1 MRKVIS
7 RVGVLMLS
15 VALLAGCGETQE
27 SSGPAST
34 TEQAP
39 ASEPSVAETA
49 ADQADVEEVEV
60 EEAEEVAPLAVEIS
74 AHVSLRSDRR
84 LMVEGESNL
93 PDETLVQI
101 IVEREISSVRW
112 RERTRIED
120 GMFAAGPFGPG
131 SGLPDGG
138 YVVQVEVS
146 EGSVQPEA
154 VQARIGHK
162 GQHLAGELVS
172 QSRHGLGQVA
182 TYSRRF
188 LVGSEPRQTR
198 DQVEVLESPGR

>member
-1 MRKVIS
+1 MRNLIS
-7 RVGVLMLS
+7 RVVVLMVS
-15 VALLAGCGETQE
+15 AALLAGCGETDAPNE
-27 SSGPAST
+27 SAATAEQTSSAEPPA
-34 TEQAP
+34 
-39 ASEPSVAETA
+39 AEKEA
-49 ADQADVEEVEV
+49 AKTEEVS
-60 EEAEEVAPLAVEIS
+60 PLVVEIM
-74 AHVSLRSDRR
+74 AQVSLRSDRR
-84 LMVEGESNL
+84 LMVDGESNL
-93 PDETLVQI
+93 PDGTMVQV

-112 RERTRIED
+112 RERTRVEE

-138 YVVQVEVS
+138 YIVRVEVS

-154 VQARIGHK
+154 VQALIGHQ
-162 GQHLAGELVS
+162 GQHLAGELVR

-182 TYSRRF
+182 TYSHRF

>member
-1 MRKVIS
+1 MRNVLS
-7 RVGVLMLS
+7 SVGVFMIS
-15 VALLAGCGETQE
+15 VALLVGCSETDKPSE
-27 SSGPAST
+27 PVST
-34 TEQAP
+34 TEQTSTP
-39 ASEPSVAETA
+39 ESTA
-49 ADQADVEEVEV
+49 AEIDVVA
-60 EEAEEVAPLAVEIS
+60 AEEVAPLVVEIM

-112 RERTRIED
+112 RERTRIEN
-120 GMFAAGPFGPG
+120 GVFAAGPFGPG

-138 YVVQVEVS
+138 YIVQVEVS

-154 VQARIGHK
+154 VQARIGQE
-162 GQHLAGELVS
+162 GQLLAGELGN

>member
-1 MRKVIS
+1 MRNVLS
-7 RVGVLMLS
+7 SVGVLMIS
-15 VALLAGCGETQE
+15 AALLAGCGETD
-27 SSGPAST
+27 
-34 TEQAP
+34 
-39 ASEPSVAETA
+39 EPSDSASVVEQTSAPESTVAEI
-49 ADQADVEEVEV
+49 EVA
-60 EEAEEVAPLAVEIS
+60 EAEEVAPLDVEIM

-112 RERTRIED
+112 RERMRVDD
-120 GMFAAGPFGPG
+120 GVFAAGPFGPG

-138 YVVQVEVS
+138 YIVRVEVS

-154 VQARIGHK
+154 VQARIGHE
-162 GQHLAGELVS
+162 GQHLVGELVS

>member
-1 MRKVIS
+1 MRNVLS
-7 RVGVLMLS
+7 SVGVLMIS
-15 VALLAGCGETQE
+15 VSLLAGCSETDKPSE
-27 SSGPAST
+27 PVST
-34 TEQAP
+34 TEQTSTP
-39 ASEPSVAETA
+39 ESTA
-49 ADQADVEEVEV
+49 AEIDVAA
-60 EEAEEVAPLAVEIS
+60 AEEVAPLVVEIM

-112 RERTRIED
+112 RERTRIEN
-120 GMFAAGPFGPG
+120 GVFAAGPFGPG

-138 YVVQVEVS
+138 YIVQVEVS

-154 VQARIGHK
+154 VQARIGQE
-162 GQHLAGELVS
+162 GQLLAGELVN
-172 QSRHGLGQVA
+172 QSRQGLGQVA

>member
-1 MRKVIS
+1 MRNVLS
-7 RVGVLMLS
+7 SVGVLMIS
-15 VALLAGCGETQE
+15 AALLAGCGETD
-27 SSGPAST
+27 
-34 TEQAP
+34 
-39 ASEPSVAETA
+39 EPSDSASVVEQTSAPESTVAEI
-49 ADQADVEEVEV
+49 EVA
-60 EEAEEVAPLAVEIS
+60 EAEEVAPLAVEIM

-112 RERTRIED
+112 RERMRVDD
-120 GMFAAGPFGPG
+120 GVFAAGPFGPG

-138 YVVQVEVS
+138 YIVRVEVS

-154 VQARIGHK
+154 VQARIGHE
-162 GQHLAGELVS
+162 GQHLVGELVS

>member
-1 MRKVIS
+1 MRNVIS
-7 RVGVLMLS
+7 SVGVLMVS
-15 VALLAGCGETQE
+15 AALLAGCGETDAPNE
-27 SSGPAST
+27 SAAT
-34 TEQAP
+34 AEQTSSP
-39 ASEPSVAETA
+39 EPSAAEIAVAET
-49 ADQADVEEVEV
+49 
-60 EEAEEVAPLAVEIS
+60 EEVAPLVVEIM

-93 PDETLVQI
+93 PDGTLVQV

-112 RERTRIED
+112 RERTRVD
-120 GMFAAGPFGPG
+120 GGMFAAGPFGPG

-138 YVVQVEVS
+138 YIVRVDVS
-146 EGSVQPEA
+146 EGSVQPAA
-154 VQARIGHK
+154 VQTLIGHQ
-162 GQHLAGELVS
+162 GQHLAGELVK

>member
-1 MRKVIS
+1 MRNVLS
-7 RVGVLMLS
+7 SVGVLMIS
-15 VALLAGCGETQE
+15 VALLAGCSETDKPSE
-27 SSGPAST
+27 PVST
-34 TEQAP
+34 TEQTSTP
-39 ASEPSVAETA
+39 EPKAAEIEVAA
-49 ADQADVEEVEV
+49 
-60 EEAEEVAPLAVEIS
+60 AEEVAPLVVEIM

-120 GMFAAGPFGPG
+120 GVFAAGPFGPG

-138 YVVQVEVS
+138 YIVQVEVS

-154 VQARIGHK
+154 VQARIGQE
-162 GQHLAGELVS
+162 GQHLAGELVN

>member
-1 MRKVIS
+1 MRNVLS
-7 RVGVLMLS
+7 SVGVLMIS
-15 VALLAGCGETQE
+15 AALLAGCGGTDEPSE
-27 SSGPAST
+27 SAST
-34 TEQAP
+34 VEQTSVP
-39 ASEPSVAETA
+39 EPTVAEI
-49 ADQADVEEVEV
+49 EVV
-60 EEAEEVAPLAVEIS
+60 EAEEVAPLVVEMS

-120 GMFAAGPFGPG
+120 GVFAAGPFGPG

-138 YVVQVEVS
+138 YIVRVEVS

-154 VQARIGHK
+154 VQARIGHE

>member
-1 MRKVIS
+1 MRNVMS
-7 RVGVLMLS
+7 SVGVLIVS
-15 VALLAGCGETQE
+15 VALLAGCGGTDE
-27 SSGPAST
+27 P
-34 TEQAP
+34 
-39 ASEPSVAETA
+39 SEPSSTAAQTSAPEPTAAET
-49 ADQADVEEVEV
+49 
-60 EEAEEVAPLAVEIS
+60 EAEEEVAPLVVEIF

-112 RERTRIED
+112 RERTRIQN
-120 GMFAAGPFGPG
+120 GVFAAGPFGPG

-138 YVVQVEVS
+138 YIVQVEVS

-154 VQARIGHK
+154 VQTRIGHE
-162 GQHLAGELVS
+162 GQHLAGELVN

>member
-1 MRKVIS
+1 MRNVLS
-7 RVGVLMLS
+7 SVGVLMIS
-15 VALLAGCGETQE
+15 VALFAGCSETDKPSE
-27 SSGPAST
+27 PVST
-34 TEQAP
+34 TEQTSTP
-39 ASEPSVAETA
+39 ESTA
-49 ADQADVEEVEV
+49 AEIDVAA
-60 EEAEEVAPLAVEIS
+60 AEEVAPLVVEIT

-112 RERTRIED
+112 RERTRIGD
-120 GMFAAGPFGPG
+120 GEFAAGPFGPG

-138 YVVQVEVS
+138 YIVQVEVS

-154 VQARIGHK
+154 VQARIGQE
-162 GQHLAGELVS
+162 GQHLAGELVN

>member
-1 MRKVIS
+1 MRNVLS
-7 RVGVLMLS
+7 SVGVLMIS
-15 VALLAGCGETQE
+15 AALLAGCGGTDEPSE
-27 SSGPAST
+27 SAST
-34 TEQAP
+34 VEQTSVP
-39 ASEPSVAETA
+39 EPTVAEI
-49 ADQADVEEVEV
+49 EVV
-60 EEAEEVAPLAVEIS
+60 EAEEVAPLVVEMS

-84 LMVEGESNL
+84 LIVEGESKL
-93 PDETLVQI
+93 TEETLVQI

-120 GMFAAGPFGPG
+120 GVFAAGPFGPG

-138 YVVQVEVS
+138 YIVRVEVS

-154 VQARIGHK
+154 VQARIGHE

>member
-1 MRKVIS
+1 MRNVLS
-7 RVGVLMLS
+7 SVGVLMIS
-15 VALLAGCGETQE
+15 AALLAGCGGTDEPSE
-27 SSGPAST
+27 SAST
-34 TEQAP
+34 VEQTSVP
-39 ASEPSVAETA
+39 EPTVAEI
-49 ADQADVEEVEV
+49 EVV
-60 EEAEEVAPLAVEIS
+60 EAEEVAPLVVEMS

-120 GMFAAGPFGPG
+120 GVFAAGPFGPG

-138 YVVQVEVS
+138 YIVRVEVS

-154 VQARIGHK
+154 VQARIGHE

-188 LVGSEPRQTR
+188 LVGSETRQTR

>member
-1 MRKVIS
+1 MRNVLS
-7 RVGVLMLS
+7 SVGVLMIS
-15 VALLAGCGETQE
+15 VALLVGCGETD
-27 SSGPAST
+27 
-34 TEQAP
+34 
-39 ASEPSVAETA
+39 EPSESVSTAEQTSAPEPTA
-49 ADQADVEEVEV
+49 AEIDVAA
-60 EEAEEVAPLAVEIS
+60 AEEVAPLVVEIM

-112 RERTRIED
+112 RERTRIEN
-120 GMFAAGPFGPG
+120 GVFAAGPFGPG

-138 YVVQVEVS
+138 YIVQVEVP

-154 VQARIGHK
+154 VQARIGHE
-162 GQHLAGELVS
+162 GQHLAGELVN

>member
-1 MRKVIS
+1 MRNVLS
-7 RVGVLMLS
+7 SVGVLMIS
-15 VALLAGCGETQE
+15 VALLAGCSETDKPSE
-27 SSGPAST
+27 PVST
-34 TEQAP
+34 TEQTSTP
-39 ASEPSVAETA
+39 ESTA
-49 ADQADVEEVEV
+49 AEIDVVA
-60 EEAEEVAPLAVEIS
+60 AEEVAPLVVEIT

-112 RERTRIED
+112 RERTRIGD
-120 GMFAAGPFGPG
+120 GEFAAGPFGPG

-138 YVVQVEVS
+138 YIVQVEVS

-154 VQARIGHK
+154 VQARIGQE
-162 GQHLAGELVS
+162 GQHLAGELVN

>member
-1 MRKVIS
+1 MRNVLS
-7 RVGVLMLS
+7 SVGVLMIS
-15 VALLAGCGETQE
+15 AALLAGCGGTDEPSE
-27 SSGPAST
+27 SAST
-34 TEQAP
+34 VEQTSVP
-39 ASEPSVAETA
+39 EPTVAEI
-49 ADQADVEEVEV
+49 EVV
-60 EEAEEVAPLAVEIS
+60 EAEEVAPLVVEMS
-74 AHVSLRSDRR
+74 AHVSRRSDRR

-120 GMFAAGPFGPG
+120 GVFAAGPFGPG

-138 YVVQVEVS
+138 YIVRVEVS

-154 VQARIGHK
+154 VQARIGHE

>member
-1 MRKVIS
+1 MRKVLSNI
-7 RVGVLMLS
+7 GVS
-15 VALLAGCGETQE
+15 VVFVALMAGCGDMEEPTAE
-27 SSGPAST
+27 PVSSAQPDT
-34 TEQAP
+34 TPEDP
-39 ASEPSVAETA
+39 VTASENA
-49 ADQADVEEVEV
+49 EVEV
-60 EEAEEVAPLAVEIS
+60 DPLVVEIS
-74 AHVSLRSDRR
+74 TQVALRSDRR

-93 PDETLVQI
+93 PDETLIQI
-101 IVEREISSVRW
+101 IVEREVSSVRW

-120 GMFAAGPFGPG
+120 GVFAAGPFGPG

-138 YVVQVEVS
+138 YIVRVEVS
-146 EGSVQPEA
+146 EGSVQPIA
-154 VQARIGHK
+154 VQARIGHE

-188 LVGSEPRQTR
+188 LVGSEPRRTR

>member
-1 MRKVIS
+1 MRNVLS
-7 RVGVLMLS
+7 SVGVLMIS
-15 VALLAGCGETQE
+15 VALLAGCSETDKPSE
-27 SSGPAST
+27 PVST
-34 TEQAP
+34 TEQTSTP
-39 ASEPSVAETA
+39 ESTA
-49 ADQADVEEVEV
+49 AEIDVAA
-60 EEAEEVAPLAVEIS
+60 AEEVAPLVVEIT

-112 RERTRIED
+112 RERTRIGD
-120 GMFAAGPFGPG
+120 GEFAAGPFGPG

-138 YVVQVEVS
+138 YIVQVEVS

-154 VQARIGHK
+154 VQARIGQE
-162 GQHLAGELVS
+162 GQLLAGELVN